1 MTKRILSVLAMLSIA
16 AMMMLSSCTAAGVEC
31 GLIGKWE
38 YVSSVDEDG
47 TKYTTTYEI
56 TADDKFIITT
66 KYEFSQEYKDKMAAE
81 GTKLPTAPREQKYT
95 IESVSDHKI
104 KVKEIDGE
112 LEYRNLG
119 CDSVEFKLGDKWTKL
134 SKVY

>member
-38 YVSSVDEDG
+38 YSEKVNDDV
-47 TKYTTTYEI
+47 KQRTTTYEI
-56 TADDKFIITT
+56 TADDKVIMTM

-81 GTKLPTAPREQKYT
+81 GTKLPTEPIEQKYT

-104 KVKEIDGE
+104 KIKNGGE

>member
-47 TKYTTTYEI
+47 TKYTRTHEI
-56 TADDKFIITT
+56 TADDKFISTM

-81 GTKLPTAPREQKYT
+81 GVNFPTAPIKNEYT

-104 KVKEIDGE
+104 KFKEIDGE
-112 LEYRNLG
+112 LEYSDLG
-119 CDSVEFKLGDKWTKL
+119 YDTVKFGGTEYK
-134 SKVY
+134 KVY

>member
-47 TKYTTTYEI
+47 TKYTRTHEI
-56 TADDKFIITT
+56 TADDKFISTM

-81 GTKLPTAPREQKYT
+81 GVNLPTAPIKNEYT

-104 KVKEIDGE
+104 KFKEIDGE
-112 LEYRNLG
+112 LEYSDLG
-119 CDSVEFKLGDKWTKL
+119 YDTVKFGGTEYK
-134 SKVY
+134 KVY

>member
-1 MTKRILSVLAMLSIA
+1 MTKRILCVLAMMSIA
-16 AMMMLSSCTAAGVEC
+16 AMRMLSSCTAAGVEC

-38 YVSSVDEDG
+38 YVKNNDG
-47 TKYTTTYEI
+47 VKCTTTYEI
-56 TADDKFIITT
+56 TADDKFIMTM

-81 GTKLPTAPREQKYT
+81 GTKLPTAPIEQKYT

-119 CDSVEFKLGDKWTKL
+119 CDSVEFKFGDKWTKL

>member
-38 YVSSVDEDG
+38 YSEKVNDDV
-47 TKYTTTYEI
+47 KQRTTTYEI
-56 TADDKFIITT
+56 TADDKVIMTM

-81 GTKLPTAPREQKYT
+81 GTKLPTEPIEQKYT

-104 KVKEIDGE
+104 KVKEVDGE
-112 LEYRNLG
+112 LEYSDLG
-119 CDSVEFKLGDKWTKL
+119 CDTVKFDGTEFK
-134 SKVY
+134 KVY